1 MKKEWALFSF
11 VLLLL
16 APIAPLGALSF
27 HTITPCRVFDT
38 RTQSGQPLQSG
49 IIDFANI
56 AGFCGVPS
64 TAIAVSANLTIT
76 SPTGAG
82 LVKVWPGGTPEPTA
96 TNLNFGPGATR
107 ANNAVLGLATDGFG
121 DVAIKPILDNN
132 GQVHLIIDLNGYF
145 Q

>member
-1 MKKEWALFSF
+1 MRKKCALFSF
-11 VLLLL
+11 GFLLV
-16 APIAPLGALSF
+16 ASVTPLGALSF
-27 HTITPCRVFDT
+27 HTITPCRVLDT
-38 RTQSGQPLQSG
+38 RTGSGQPLQSG
-49 IIDFANI
+49 FIDAANI

-64 TAIAVSANLTIT
+64 TAIAVSANLTVT

-82 LVKVWPGGTPEPTA
+82 LVKVWPGGTPEPPA

-121 DVAIKPILDNN
+121 DVAINPILDNN
-132 GQVHLIIDLNGYF
+132 GQVHLIIDVNGYF